1 MIQDGNAPFWY
12 IYDSSNADV
21 TAILEQGAE
30 AGVVAKGE
38 TIEELAGEMG
48 VDAATL
54 QATYDRYEE
63 LAAAGEDEDFN
74 KPAEN
79 LVALETAPYYAV
91 KFYPTTFGSQGGVL
105 TDSEGRVLNDAG
117 EVISGLYAAGEMSN
131 RYYYNENYVLAASL
145 GLYAV
150 AGRLAGAAAAADIQ

>member
-1 MIQDGNAPFWY
+1 MFILLMKPFWM
-12 IYDSSNADV
+12 SPPN
-21 TAILEQGAE
+21 
-30 AGVVAKGE
+30 
-38 TIEELAGEMG
+38 
-48 VDAATL
+48 
-54 QATYDRYEE
+54 
-63 LAAAGEDEDFN
+63 
-74 KPAEN
+74 
-79 LVALETAPYYAV
+79 YAV

-150 AGRLAGAAAAADIQ
+150 AGRLAGATAAADIQ